1 MQAIAD
7 FLFEARMLK
16 ATPRSGYQFL
26 GNGRESVAEHS
37 FSATLVA
44 MVLSRLVN
52 DIDLARLL
60 AMCLVHDLPEART
73 GDLNYVNKRYVI
85 DDHLR
90 ALNDCVAD
98 LPFGDWIKALV
109 SEFDAGESREA
120 RLARDADQL
129 AFILDLKAFQDCG
142 FQPATKWLPYV
153 VQRLQTTI
161 GKELARSILATE
173 QDHWWLKNYV
183 DNPGQKK

>member
-26 GNGRESVAEHS
+26 GNGSESVAEHS
-37 FSATLVA
+37 FSTTFVA
-44 MVLSRLVN
+44 MVLSRMVN
-52 DIDLARLL
+52 NIDSTRLL

-73 GDLNYVNKRYVI
+73 GDLNYVNKRYVT
-85 DDHLR
+85 DNHLQ
-90 ALNDCVAD
+90 ALNDCVAE

-109 SEFDAGESREA
+109 AEFDAAESREA

-142 FQPATKWLPYV
+142 FQLAAKWLAYV
-153 VQRLQTTI
+153 VPRLQTRI
-161 GKELARSILATE
+161 GKQIAQSILATE
-173 QDHWWLKNYV
+173 QDHWWLKNYI
-183 DNPGQKK
+183 DNP